1 MGWCLYGSRTAL
13 STVRRDERTKA
24 ASRSSIVPKCRMP
37 FFGHAN
43 DRNDDAA
50 SDAARMCIDR

>member
-1 MGWCLYGSRTAL
+1 MKMFRAQQLCLRD
-13 STVRRDERTKA
+13 DERTKA
-24 ASRSSIVPKCRMP
+24 ASRSIVPKCRMP